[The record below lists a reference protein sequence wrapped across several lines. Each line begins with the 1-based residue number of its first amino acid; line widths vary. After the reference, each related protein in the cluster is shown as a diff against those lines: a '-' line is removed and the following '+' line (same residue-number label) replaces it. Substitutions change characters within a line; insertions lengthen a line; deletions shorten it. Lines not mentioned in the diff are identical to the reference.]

1 MTKHTAS
8 FLVTTLVA
16 VCTMGIAQPGQ
27 PMNLEDLVREA
38 VANNPQLRAA
48 RHQTA
53 AAQTKVDQA
62 SAWEAPQVGVVMY
75 QTPIQSFPN
84 PFKNGM
90 ETDYYI
96 QQMFPFP
103 GKRSAMGDA
112 ALNGASMT
120 EQNYHTLEQK
130 IVRGVKDAYDELYL
144 VQRKIEV
151 NAANQDLM
159 RKFVA
164 IASKQYEVGK
174 GSQADVLRGQT
185 ELSSLLA
192 GMVTLRQ
199 ELGVA
204 RSMMNTL
211 LYRPVDAPLGDV
223 PEIERAMPA
232 WTFEQLRPLAL
243 ENRPELKGMQ
253 YSLAMSTADL
263 SAAKR
268 EYWPDLM
275 VQVMYKD
282 MAMTRN
288 DFWSTM
294 IGVSIPVAPW
304 ASGKV
309 TSKEDEE
316 ELNVKRAEED
326 LAAMSSMVLFDV
338 QDALAQVRSNEE
350 IDTLDKTTVIPQAE
364 QTMISTQAAYATGK
378 TDFLALLDAY
388 KTLLSARLDYYAA
401 VTAFMKSQS
410 QLEQSVGL
418 SIPEI
423 TQRVAQ

>member
-1 MTKHTAS
+1 
-8 FLVTTLVA
+8 
-16 VCTMGIAQPGQ
+16 
-27 PMNLEDLVREA
+27 
-38 VANNPQLRAA
+38 
-48 RHQTA
+48 
-53 AAQTKVDQA
+53 
-62 SAWEAPQVGVVMY
+62 
-75 QTPIQSFPN
+75 
-84 PFKNGM
+84 
-90 ETDYYI
+90 
-96 QQMFPFP
+96 
-103 GKRSAMGDA
+103 
-112 ALNGASMT
+112 
-120 EQNYHTLEQK
+120 
-130 IVRGVKDAYDELYL
+130 
-144 VQRKIEV
+144 
-151 NAANQDLM
+151 M

-243 ENRPELKGMQ
+243 ENRPDLKGMQ
-253 YSLAMSTADL
+253 YSLAMNTADL

-294 IGVSIPVAPW
+294 IGVSIPIAPW

-309 TSKEDEE
+309 TSKADEE
-316 ELNVKRAEED
+316 ELNVKNAEED

-338 QDALAQVRSNEE
+338 QDALAKVRSNEE
-350 IDTLDKTTVIPQAE
+350 IVTLDKTTVIPQAE

-388 KTLLSARLDYYAA
+388 KTLLSTRLDYYTA

-410 QLEQSVGL
+410 WLEQAVGL

-423 TQRVAQ
+423 AQRIAQ